1 MEVLNNFSTSV
12 AKALEEIDPKWN
24 SYQGLIICGTH
35 SPKEWE
41 EQIEKIKEAREKGLP
56 YLGIC
61 FGHQLAFIEWC
72 RNVLHMLDATSEEW
86 GKENFVV
93 KKREEGL
100 NVGLK
105 NGESFWN
112 NFEVNEYLSSKWKK
126 ANNFITVQYHPEYQ
140 SSKKKPHP
148 ILVNFLKYA
157 KEYTMA
163 M

>member
-1 MEVLNNFSTSV
+1 M
-12 AKALEEIDPKWN
+12 EEIDPKWN